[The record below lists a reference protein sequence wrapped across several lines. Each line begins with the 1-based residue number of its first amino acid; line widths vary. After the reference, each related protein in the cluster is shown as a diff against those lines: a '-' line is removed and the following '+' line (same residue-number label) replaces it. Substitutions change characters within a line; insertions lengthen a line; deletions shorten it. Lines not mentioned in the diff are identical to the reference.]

1 MKRKIATTVIAII
14 MLSCSLLPYTTA
26 WAEKK
31 CGGASTIL
39 IECGEDE
46 NEIDHVLT
54 SIIDNL
60 SAIIGTVATVGIG
73 VVGVQYLTAGGNEEQ
88 TRKAK
93 RRMLE
98 IVIGLFLYVIMYF
111 GLRWL
116 LPSYSNGNEDDG
128 SDAAESSYE
137 SGDAGNSGGSS
148 SSGSSS
154 DGGNGGIDRPAS
166 ELLQ

>member
-1 MKRKIATTVIAII
+1 MKRKIAIAVIAIVA
-14 MLSCSLLPYTTA
+14 LSCSFLTQPTV

-54 SIIDNL
+54 SIIDIF
-60 SAIIGTVATVGIG
+60 SAIVGVVAAIGIG
-73 VVGVQYLTAGGNEEQ
+73 IVGVQYLTAGGNEEQ

-111 GLRWL
+111 GLKWL
-116 LPSYSNGNEDDG
+116 LPGYSSGSESDG
-128 SDAAESSYE
+128 SGAGESSYE
-137 SGDAGNSGGSS
+137 SSDAGNTGNS
-148 SSGSSS
+148 SSG
-154 DGGNGGIDRPAS
+154 NGSNSGIDRPAS
-166 ELLQ
+166 ELL